1 MSFGDFVQ
9 KWSGVG
15 TFAIAVVAVL
25 TWFFGMRDDTMDAK
39 LQVVTVQVE
48 SMSENMA
55 ALRRDMDAR
64 SDDLEKLLGDN
75 VATLKRDM
83 DRRSDDLEKLLGD
96 KVVDLRRDVDRRFD
110 DLEKLLGVKL
120 DTMDERY
127 EGLSVRLENT
137 NTRLAHVH
145 DQLQALAISHADG

>member
-25 TWFFGMRDDTMDAK
+25 TWFFGMRDDTVDAK
-39 LQVVTVQVE
+39 LQVVTVQLE
-48 SMSENMA
+48 SLGDNVA
-55 ALRRDMDAR
+55 DLRRDMDE
-64 SDDLEKLLGDN
+64 DL
-75 VATLKRDM
+75 T
-83 DRRSDDLEKLLGD
+83 
-96 KVVDLRRDVDRRFD
+96 DLRGDMDRRFD

-137 NTRLAHVH
+137 NTRLAYVH
-145 DQLQALAISHADG
+145 DQLQALAVSDADG